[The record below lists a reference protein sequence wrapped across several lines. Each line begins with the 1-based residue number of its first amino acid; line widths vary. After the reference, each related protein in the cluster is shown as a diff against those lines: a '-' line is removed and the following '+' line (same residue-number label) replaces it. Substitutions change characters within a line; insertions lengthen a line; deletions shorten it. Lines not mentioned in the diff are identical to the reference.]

1 MIGNKNVCVKLFD
14 INMLDIIKILKKKLN
29 FNIKDKF

>member
-14 INMLDIIKILKKKLN
+14 INMLDIIKIKKKLN
-29 FNIKDKF
+29 CNIKDKF

>member
-14 INMLDIIKILKKKLN
+14 INMLDIIKIKKKLN

>member
-14 INMLDIIKILKKKLN
+14 INMLDIIKIKKKKLN
-29 FNIKDKF
+29 CNIKDKF